1 MIKGNY
7 KDAAKL
13 RLLIVGGGPDET
25 KLKNLA
31 RELNIADITTF
42 CGRVSHEEVPKYLNS
57 MDIYVAVSVSE
68 SESFG
73 VAIIEAS
80 ACGLPVIVS
89 DVGGLPE
96 VVVANKTGL
105 IVRRE
110 DVSGTAEAIIK
121 LVRDRDLREQMG
133 LNGRLHVQENYEW
146 SKNVSQMEEVYAKVI
161 RMKR

>member
-1 MIKGNY
+1 
-7 KDAAKL
+7 
-13 RLLIVGGGPDET
+13 
-25 KLKNLA
+25 
-31 RELNIADITTF
+31 
-42 CGRVSHEEVPKYLNS
+42 